1 MSKPPKRLYE
11 CGPFVLDPL
20 NHVLSR
26 DGSPLPLP
34 PKAFDTL
41 LVLVEHW
48 GDLVEKEQLLKTV
61 WPDTFVEENNL
72 TQYISLL
79 RRVLGD
85 NSDQRQYIETVP
97 KLGYRFVAPVRELE
111 PEQIESQEAR
121 AVASSTIKGE
131 PGTLAPRMEKGL
143 AAPAGAAPLFS
154 PFRAL
159 FRTQSTI
166 FFLGIAMLGLAAIG
180 LLALRMFRRPQAQS
194 PSVAVEVRRA
204 VAVLGFKN
212 LAGNPEADWLSTALV
227 EMLNTELSAGERLRA
242 VSGEDIAR
250 AKKDLKIVDSNIL
263 SKTSLAQVRK
273 SLGADVTVSGSYLEM
288 GSGSEGQI
296 RLDIQIQDTAAGDT
310 IGSIA
315 EVGTVSELFQLI
327 SRSGRQLRAKLGASE
342 ASSLEEGEIRAAL
355 PSTPEAARFYSQGL
369 SKLREFDAPAA
380 QILFTKALAIDPN
393 YALGHSALAA
403 AWSALGYDEKAKAEA
418 KRAFDLSGNLSREE
432 RLLIGGR
439 YHQMSRE
446 WDKAVETYQLLFS
459 FFPDNLEYGL
469 RLMDA
474 QTSAGKGK
482 DAQATAAKLRRLPPP
497 SNEDPQ
503 IDLAEAEA
511 DGSLGNF
518 KEELQSAEVA
528 ASKGETLGERLVVA
542 RALVKQA
549 RASNA
554 LGQPEKAI
562 SALAQAKELFRVA
575 GDRQGGAL
583 TLIVTA
589 GVLKGMGDYAK
600 ARETASEALHDFE
613 QIGDKRGVAQ
623 SLNTVATIHYEQGD
637 LPQAKAVFEQYL
649 QTEREVGS
657 KINIAGALGNIA
669 NVLVLQGD
677 LPESQKLTQE
687 SIQVFSE
694 VGDQKALGIAL
705 GNLGDLLIEEGDLQQ
720 ARKSYEDAL
729 KIKREIGYQRGVAY
743 DLEGLGKVYEAAGDL
758 GAARKNAEEALS
770 IRNTIGEKHNAA
782 SSQLGLAELALDEG
796 KPSEAE
802 ALANR
807 AMELFRNEKSTADE
821 AYGQTVLARCLLA
834 EGKLAEAQNDVN
846 RSVVLSRGSASRPL
860 RFEIAIASGY
870 VKAAQ
875 GRRSSPGAASDAA
888 KLLQASIDEAH
899 RCGYAGY
906 EFRLRLVLGEV
917 EMKNG
922 NPAAGSAELERL
934 AQDAKAKGFD
944 LVARRANERLGASQ
958 AMK

>member
-1 MSKPPKRLYE
+1 MPKQPKRLYE

-111 PEQIESQEAR
+111 PQEGEAQEAH
-121 AVASSTIKGE
+121 AVAIPTIKGE
-131 PGTLAPRMEKGL
+131 PGTLVPRPEKGL
-143 AAPAGAAPLFS
+143 AAPVGVSQLFS
-154 PFRAL
+154 L
-159 FRTQSTI
+159 VRTQSTI

-180 LLALRMFRRPQAQS
+180 LIALRMFRRPQAQ

-263 SKTSLAQVRK
+263 SKASLSQVRK

-288 GSGSEGQI
+288 GSGTDGQI

-315 EVGTVSELFQLI
+315 EVGTVSDLFQLI

-342 ASSLEEGEIRAAL
+342 ASTLEEGEIRAAL

-380 QILFTKALAIDPN
+380 QILLTKALAIDPN

-403 AWSALGYDEKAKAEA
+403 AWSALGYDEKARAEA

-469 RLMDA
+469 RLMEV
-474 QTSAGKGK
+474 QTSAGRGK
-482 DAQATAAKLRRLPPP
+482 DAQATAAQLRRLPPP
-497 SNEDPQ
+497 SNQDPQ
-503 IDLAEAEA
+503 IDLAEAGA
-511 DGSLGNF
+511 AASLGNF
-518 KEELQSAEVA
+518 KEELESAEVA
-528 ASKGETLGERLVVA
+528 ASKGEALGEQLLVA
-542 RALVKQA
+542 RALVQQA
-549 RASNA
+549 RASNT
-554 LGQPEKAI
+554 LGQPDKAI
-562 SALAQAKELFRVA
+562 GALARAKELFRAA

-600 ARETASEALHDFE
+600 ARETANEALHDFE

-637 LPQAKAVFEQYL
+637 LPQAKAVYEQYL
-649 QTEREVGS
+649 QIEREVGS

-669 NVLVLQGD
+669 TVLELQGN
-677 LPESQKLTQE
+677 LPEAQKLTQE

-705 GNLGDLLIEEGDLQQ
+705 GNLADLLVEEGDLQQ
-720 ARKSYEDAL
+720 ARKNYEDAL

-743 DLEGLGKVYEAAGDL
+743 DLSGLGKVFEAADDL
-758 GAARKNAEEALS
+758 TASRKNAEEALA
-770 IRNTIGEKHNAA
+770 IRNAIGERHNAA
-782 SSQLGLAELALDEG
+782 VSELALAGLALDES

-802 ALANR
+802 ALANQ
-807 AMELFRNEKSTADE
+807 AIELFKNEKSAADE

-834 EGKLAEAQNDVN
+834 EGKVPQAQNAVN
-846 RSVVLSRGSASRPL
+846 RAVALSRGNASRPL

-870 VKAAQ
+870 IRAAQ
-875 GRRSSPGAASDAA
+875 AKQNNPRLASEAA
-888 KLLQASIDEAH
+888 KPLQASLDEAH
-899 RCGYAGY
+899 RCGFAGY
-906 EFRLRLVLGEV
+906 EFRLRLVLAEV
-917 EMKNG
+917 DMKYG
-922 NPAAGSAELERL
+922 SPAARASELGRL
-934 AQDAKAKGFD
+934 VQDAKAKGFE
-944 LVARRANERLGASQ
+944 LVARRAGEKLGASQ
-958 AMK
+958 AMR